1 MKLRKVYLNQINED
15 WVVDRFRKE
24 WYEFNSEISSEKINN
39 SDIVWI
45 IAPWMWK
52 KLSKRQLLSK
62 KVICTI
68 HHIDFDKFGKKE
80 EKDFYNRDKFV
91 DEYHV
96 ISDKTKKQVEK
107 LTTKKI
113 NVIPFWVNQDLWFQ
127 IKSKDEL
134 FKKFNFNNNNFYIGS
149 FQRDTEGSDLVS
161 PKLSKGPDIFLEVVK
176 HYKQK
181 INNIEVVL
189 TGRRRN
195 YIIQKLE
202 ENNIKFSY
210 FEMVDFKTL
219 NELYNCLNLYVVSSR
234 VEGGPQS
241 IMECA
246 STMTPLI
253 STDVG
258 IANEILSNKS
268 IYNIEN
274 LKNAEPDT
282 LIARKNVEKFFV
294 PNGFIEFK
302 ELINKI

>member
-1 MKLRKVYLNQINED
+1 LRKVYLNQINED

-24 WYEFNSEISSEKINN
+24 WYEYNSEISSERIND

-45 IAPWMWK
+45 IAPWVWK
-52 KLSKRQLLSK
+52 KLSKRHLVSK

-68 HHIDFDKFGKKE
+68 HHIDFNKFGKKE
-80 EKDFYNRDKFV
+80 EKDFFNRDKFV

-96 ISDKTKKQVEK
+96 ISVKTKKQVEK

-113 NVIPFWVNQDLWFQ
+113 NLIPFWVNQNLFFE
-127 IKSKDEL
+127 IKNKNEL
-134 FKKFNFNNNNFYIGS
+134 YKKFNFDRDSFLIGS

-161 PKLSKGPDIFLEVVK
+161 PKLSKGPDIFLEVVN
-176 HYKQK
+176 HYKK
-181 INNIEVVL
+181 KLNNIEVIL
-189 TGRRRN
+189 SGKRRN
-195 YIIQKLE
+195 YIINKLE
-202 ENNIKFSY
+202 ENNIEFSY

-246 STMTPLI
+246 SSMTPLI

-258 IANEILSNKS
+258 IASEILSNRS
-268 IYNIEN
+268 IYNIDNLEN
-274 LKNAEPDT
+274 VEPDA

-294 PNGFIEFK
+294 PNGFKEFK
-302 ELINKI
+302 ELLNRI

>member
-1 MKLRKVYLNQINED
+1 MRKVYLNQINED

-24 WYEFNSEISSEKINN
+24 WYEYNSELSSERIND

-45 IAPWMWK
+45 IAPWVWK
-52 KLSKRQLLSK
+52 KLPKRHLVSK

-68 HHIDFDKFGKKE
+68 HHIDFDKFDKKE
-80 EKDFYNRDKFV
+80 EKDFFSRDKFV

-96 ISDKTKKQVEK
+96 ISVKTKKQVEK

-113 NVIPFWVNQDLWFQ
+113 NLIPFWVNQNLFFE
-127 IKSKDEL
+127 IKNKNEL
-134 FKKFNFNNNNFYIGS
+134 YKKFNFDRDSFLIGS

-161 PKLSKGPDIFLEVVK
+161 PKLSKGPDIFLEVVN
-176 HYKQK
+176 HYKK
-181 INNIEVVL
+181 KLNNIEVIL
-189 TGRRRN
+189 SGKRRN
-195 YIIQKLE
+195 YIINKLE
-202 ENNIKFSY
+202 ENNIEFSY

-246 STMTPLI
+246 SSMTPLI

-258 IANEILSNKS
+258 IASEILSNRS
-268 IYNIEN
+268 IYNIDN
-274 LKNAEPDT
+274 LENAEPDA

-294 PNGFIEFK
+294 PNGFKEFK
-302 ELINKI
+302 ELLNRI

>member
-1 MKLRKVYLNQINED
+1 MRKVYLNQINED

-24 WYEFNSEISSEKINN
+24 WYEYNSEISSERIND

-45 IAPWMWK
+45 IAPWVWK
-52 KLSKRQLLSK
+52 KLSKRHLVSK

-68 HHIDFDKFGKKE
+68 HHIDFNKFGKKE
-80 EKDFYNRDKFV
+80 EKDFFNRDKFV

-96 ISDKTKKQVEK
+96 ISVKTKKQVEK

-113 NVIPFWVNQDLWFQ
+113 NLIPFWVNQNLFFE
-127 IKSKDEL
+127 IKNKNEL
-134 FKKFNFNNNNFYIGS
+134 YKKFNFDRDSFLIGS

-161 PKLSKGPDIFLEVVK
+161 PKLSKGPDIFLEVVN
-176 HYKQK
+176 HYKK
-181 INNIEVVL
+181 KLNNIEVIL
-189 TGRRRN
+189 SGKRRN
-195 YIIQKLE
+195 YIINKLE
-202 ENNIKFSY
+202 ENNIEFSY

-246 STMTPLI
+246 SSMTPLI

-258 IANEILSNKS
+258 IASEILSNRS
-268 IYNIEN
+268 IYNIDNLEN
-274 LKNAEPDT
+274 VEPDA

-294 PNGFIEFK
+294 PNGFKEFK
-302 ELINKI
+302 ELLNRI